1 LIYHLVVSSAATL
14 GALWFIRRAERLDMS
29 RVMAID
35 IAMVALAAGFLGARL
50 MHIFYEEPTY
60 YLERPLRA
68 LEFWYGGFVYLG
80 GLAGALVGTAFF
92 CDWKRESFWS
102 WADLAA
108 PPAALAYAL
117 GRLGCFLN
125 GCCYGR
131 YCDLPWAAFSHGE
144 FRHPTQLYAA
154 LWEGGVAY
162 LLTRLD
168 PRFKKPGT
176 LVGLWFV
183 LHGFGRLLMES
194 LRDDPRGPLLL
205 GQTIGVWLSLVLVA
219 AGSALVATRLV
230 PRLQSH

>member
-1 LIYHLVVSSAATL
+1 
-14 GALWFIRRAERLDMS
+14 MS

-92 CDWKRESFWS
+92 CGLE
-102 WADLAA
+102 AGVL
-108 PPAALAYAL
+108 LEL
-117 GRLGCFLN
+117 GRSRRAARGSCLCPRTIGMFLN

-154 LWEGGVAY
+154 LWEGGVAF
-162 LLTRLD
+162 LLSHQARSPILK
-168 PRFKKPGT
+168 RPGT